1 MGRLTHS
8 WPPMDVYVAF
18 LLGRGLILGWPQVS
32 RMAPDS
38 LGWPQVHSVPAELR
52 GGPKFPEPRPEMGP
66 PPEWRPEE
74 RQVMGRLTHP
84 WPPMDVSVAFLLG
97 RGLAVGWPQV
107 PVAPSFP
114 AEIDLGDP
122 TRICGAVTVSWGL
135 PSFMESSSL
144 EDHAADRRGPRSMEF
159 ALVRWLFSRPSRC
172 RGQLV

>member
-18 LLGRGLILGWPQVS
+18 LLGRGL
-32 RMAPDS
+32 
-38 LGWPQVHSVPAELR
+38 
-52 GGPKFPEPRPEMGP
+52 
-66 PPEWRPEE
+66 
-74 RQVMGRLTHP
+74 T
-84 WPPMDVSVAFLLG
+84 
-97 RGLAVGWPQV
+97 VGWPQV
-107 PVAPSFP
+107 PVAPSSP

-122 TRICGAVTVSWGL
+122 PRICRAVTVSWGL

-172 RGQLV
+172 RGQLVRAWLGRNSVGCRLGFPSGTLVRLCPADGRDRSRPTFVVTFPFSPCDLGSGLLVWVTGQGFRPGFSAWVLGLGS